1 MDTPHINIL
10 TNVESVLRFI
20 YQQTKDAPDFGFTHR
35 SGDYMIDIGTGF
47 RPSLRVLHVMD
58 CPSYDD
64 CIYYDDVTDSV
75 RDWGNIK
82 EEALL
87 QFLYSWHDAI
97 KPRIAKLAY
106 VASENFR
113 V

>member
-20 YQQTKDAPDFGFTHR
+20 SQQTQDAPDFTFTHN
-35 SGDYMIDIGTGF
+35 SGGYSFEIVTGV
-47 RPSLRVLHVMD
+47 RPFLRVN
-58 CPSYDD
+58 SNWGG
-64 CIYYDDVTDSV
+64 IFYDDVTDSV
-75 RDWGNIK
+75 RGWENIT

-87 QFLYSWHDAI
+87 LFLYSWHDAI
-97 KPRIAKLAY
+97 KPRITKLTY

>member
-1 MDTPHINIL
+1 MFEI
-10 TNVESVLRFI
+10 V
-20 YQQTKDAPDFGFTHR
+20 
-35 SGDYMIDIGTGF
+35 TGF
-47 RPSLRVLHVMD
+47 RPILRVA
-58 CPSYDD
+58 SNRD
-64 CIYYDDVTDSV
+64 CIGYDYFTDSV
-75 RDWGNIK
+75 SDWGNI

-97 KPRIAKLAY
+97 KPRITKLAY

>member
-20 YQQTKDAPDFGFTHR
+20 YQQTKDAPDFTFTHH
-35 SGDYMIDIGTGF
+35 SGVYMFEIVTGSF
-47 RPSLRVLHVMD
+47 PFLRVS
-58 CPSYDD
+58 PNGD
-64 CIYYDDVTDSV
+64 CINYDYYTDSV
-75 RDWGNIK
+75 RDWGNIE

-97 KPRIAKLAY
+97 KPRITKLAY
-106 VASENFR
+106 VVSENFR

>member
-20 YQQTKDAPDFGFTHR
+20 YQQTKDTPDFTFTHN
-35 SGDYMIDIGTGF
+35 SGDYSFEIGTGF
-47 RPSLRVLHVMD
+47 RPTLRVS
-58 CPSYDD
+58 PNYDF
-64 CIYYDDVTDSV
+64 IYYDDCTDSV
-75 RDWGNIK
+75 RDWGNIE

-97 KPRIAKLAY
+97 KPRITKLAY

>member
-20 YQQTKDAPDFGFTHR
+20 YQQTKDAPHFTFTHH
-35 SGDYMIDIGTGF
+35 SGDFTFEIVTGF
-47 RPSLRVLHVMD
+47 RPILRVD
-58 CPSYDD
+58 PNWYG
-64 CIYYDDVTDSV
+64 IFYDDVTDSV
-75 RDWGNIK
+75 RDWENIN

-87 QFLYSWHDAI
+87 QFLFSWHDAI
-97 KPRIAKLAY
+97 KPRIAILAY
-106 VASENFR
+106 VTSDNFR